1 MHGAAS
7 DKRAGSRA
15 HQRAHQSR
23 PGGSKGA
30 RLKLGNPNGAPRRN
44 TGPEVSQWLREI
56 SHAAS
61 LVSDRLA
68 RKLRH
73 LGDLLDADQIAV
85 GGDGRPV
92 NVVTCDCLPSFTIA
106 LSSGSITPP
115 PCDPL
120 GPNAQSGRAVAG
132 ACGDALANRGHD
144 TRALQA
150 YLGHKNIQH
159 TMRYTELSPT
169 RFKNFWRE

>member
-1 MHGAAS
+1 
-7 DKRAGSRA
+7 
-15 HQRAHQSR
+15 
-23 PGGSKGA
+23 
-30 RLKLGNPNGAPRRN
+30 
-44 TGPEVSQWLREI
+44 V
-56 SHAAS
+56 AS

-132 ACGDALANRGHD
+132 ACGYALANRGHD

-159 TMRYTELSPT
+159 TVRYTELSPT
-169 RFKNFWRE
+169 RFKNFCDAADYFQDWENGCAVLSSKKSRGAICAALGKRPVRQEPLGARLTTPRPETAA

>member
-1 MHGAAS
+1 M
-7 DKRAGSRA
+7 
-15 HQRAHQSR
+15 R
-23 PGGSKGA
+23 P
-30 RLKLGNPNGAPRRN
+30 
-44 TGPEVSQWLREI
+44 
-56 SHAAS
+56 S
-61 LVSDRLA
+61 LVSDRLP

-92 NVVTCDCLPSFTIA
+92 NVVTCDCLPSITIA

-120 GPNAQSGRAVAG
+120 GPNAQSGRSVAG
-132 ACGDALANRGHD
+132 ACGYALANRGHD

-150 YLGHKNIQH
+150 YHAVQEFLAGV
-159 TMRYTELSPT
+159 TPPT
-169 RFKNFWRE
+169 TFRTGRMGVQS